1 MEQAMDYNIS
11 NLDFTIKS
19 EDNFYDTVD
28 TSSFRDEDAEL
39 IYEHIHNKMRIIP
52 FGDYLKRYI
61 LKKAELDCNINDVDI
76 KEYQEIII
84 SSFDENNTPKSFEPT
99 SSKLSAL
106 SKNWLTQSAVKRQ
119 TIFLLGFG
127 LSMSVRDVSEFLT
140 HAQGERDFNFKN
152 PFEVICW
159 FCLKN
164 GYKFPKFT
172 QLLEAYNELPCTDNA
187 VAYDATIGIR
197 DLFYGVDTEDSLMKM
212 LSTLKYENQGNLFSV
227 SAKKCF
233 NDLYNKVRK
242 IIADE
247 YTRDEQEKAAKRA
260 AKFMESLGETLAF
273 SYEKKKEKYE
283 RIKTDFKVYIE
294 EDITE
299 ADVEKYLCCGIP
311 FDGKGNLLKF
321 SKSTL
326 SGHLSNKRMSR
337 QHIRDILTDKTDVD
351 RFDLITLCFFIHA
364 MNQEIEDSKT
374 RYIEFVD
381 DINAILESCYMGELY
396 LTNPYECF
404 LLMCT
409 LSEWPMGAY
418 SDVFEMS
425 YEE

>member
-1 MEQAMDYNIS
+1 MDYNIS
-11 NLDFTIKS
+11 KLDFTIKS
-19 EDNFYDTVD
+19 EEEFYETVD
-28 TSSFRDEDAEL
+28 VGNFIDEDAEL
-39 IYEHIHNKMRIIP
+39 IYEHLHNKMKIIP

-61 LKKAELDCNINDVDI
+61 FKKADFTGDINDVSL

-84 SSFDENNTPKSFEPT
+84 SSFAENNTPKSFEPT

-106 SKNWLTQSAVKRQ
+106 TKNWLTQTAVKRQ

-127 LSMSVRDVSEFLT
+127 LNMSVSDVSKFLT
-140 HAQGERDFNFKN
+140 NAQGERDFNFKN

-159 FCLKN
+159 YCYKN

-172 QLLEAYNELPCTDNA
+172 QLMEAYEELPYAERIVFD
-187 VAYDATIGIR
+187 DATVGIR
-197 DLFYGVDTEDSLMKM
+197 DLFYSIETEDGLMKR
-212 LSTLKYENQGNLFSV
+212 LAEIKFENNGKLFSV
-227 SAKKCF
+227 SAKKSF
-233 NDLYNKVRK
+233 DNLYEKVK
-242 IIADE
+242 NIIAAE
-247 YTRDEQEKAAKRA
+247 YNREEKEKYGREAREYL
-260 AKFMESLGETLAF
+260 ESQGESMAF
-273 SYEKKKEKYE
+273 SYEAKREKYNK
-283 RIKTDFKVYIE
+283 ILSKGKVYSAD
-294 EDITE
+294 DIGE

-326 SGHLSNKRMSR
+326 NGHLSNKRMSR
-337 QHIRDILTDKTDVD
+337 QHIHDILTEKVDVD

-364 MNQEIEDSKT
+364 MDEEVKHSKT

-381 DINAILESCYMGELY
+381 DINSILERCCMGELY
-396 LTNPYECF
+396 VANPYECF
-404 LLMCT
+404 LLMCI

>member
-1 MEQAMDYNIS
+1 MDYNIS
-11 NLDFTIKS
+11 KLDFTIKS
-19 EDNFYDTVD
+19 EEEFYETVD
-28 TSSFRDEDAEL
+28 VGNFIDEDAEL
-39 IYEHIHNKMRIIP
+39 IYEHLHNKMKIIP

-61 LKKAELDCNINDVDI
+61 FKKADFTGDINDVSL

-84 SSFDENNTPKSFEPT
+84 SSFAENNTPKSFEPT

-106 SKNWLTQSAVKRQ
+106 TKNWLTQTAVKRQ

-127 LSMSVRDVSEFLT
+127 LNMSVYDVSKFLT
-140 HAQGERDFNFKN
+140 NAQGERDFNFKN

-159 FCLKN
+159 YCYKN

-172 QLLEAYNELPCTDNA
+172 QLMEAYEELPYAEKIAFD
-187 VAYDATIGIR
+187 DATVGIR
-197 DLFYGVDTEDSLMKM
+197 DLFYSIETEGGLMKR
-212 LSTLKYENQGNLFSV
+212 LAEIKFENNGKLFSV
-227 SAKKCF
+227 SAKRSF
-233 NDLYNKVRK
+233 DALYEKVRN
-242 IIADE
+242 IIATE
-247 YTRDEQEKAAKRA
+247 YNREEKDKAKRVA
-260 AKFMESLGETLAF
+260 GEYLESQGESMAF
-273 SYEKKKEKYE
+273 SYEVKREKYN
-283 RIKTDFKVYIE
+283 RILSGAKIYSAD
-294 EDITE
+294 DISE

-326 SGHLSNKRMSR
+326 YGHLSNKRMSR
-337 QHIRDILTDKTDVD
+337 QHIHEILSEKTEVD
-351 RFDLITLCFFIHA
+351 RFDLITLCFFVHA
-364 MNQEIEDSKT
+364 MSESVQNSKT

-381 DINAILESCYMGELY
+381 DINSILVNCCMGELY
-396 LTNPYECF
+396 VANPYECF

>member
-1 MEQAMDYNIS
+1 MDYSIS
-11 NLDFTIKS
+11 DLDFTIKS
-19 EDNFYDTVD
+19 EEDFYDVVD
-28 TSSFRDEDAEL
+28 MSEFIDEDAEL
-39 IYEHIHNKMRIIP
+39 IYKHLHNKMKIIP
-52 FGDYLKRYI
+52 FGNYLKRYI
-61 LKKAELDCNINDVDI
+61 FKKAEFDGRIEDVDI
-76 KEYQEIII
+76 REYQEIII
-84 SSFDENNTPKSFEPT
+84 SSFSENNTPKSFEPT

-106 SKNWLTQSAVKRQ
+106 SKNWLTQTAVKRQ
-119 TIFLLGFG
+119 TVFLLGFG
-127 LSMSVRDVSEFLT
+127 LNMSVSDVSKFLT

-159 FCLKN
+159 YCYKN
-164 GYKFPKFT
+164 GYKFPKFE
-172 QLLEAYNELPCTDNA
+172 QLLEAYNELPYTENA
-187 VAYDATIGIR
+187 VVYDATIGIR
-197 DLFYGVDTEDSLMKM
+197 DLFYGVNSEDALMKM
-212 LSTLKYENQGNLFSV
+212 LSTLKYENQGKLFSV
-227 SAKKCF
+227 SAKKAF
-233 NDLYNKVRK
+233 DKLYNQVRS

-247 YTRDEQEKAAKRA
+247 YTNDEREKANKRA
-260 AKFMESLGETLAF
+260 KKYMESLGETLAF
-273 SYEKKKEKYE
+273 SYEAKKEKYNQ
-283 RIKTDFKVYIE
+283 IKADFKVYIE

-337 QHIRDILTDKTDVD
+337 QHIHEIMTEKTEVD
-351 RFDLITLCFFIHA
+351 RFDLITLCFFVHA
-364 MNQEIEDSKT
+364 MNQDTENSKT

-381 DINAILESCYMGELY
+381 DINGILENCYMGELY
-396 LTNPYECF
+396 LANPYECF

>member
-1 MEQAMDYNIS
+1 MDYNIS

-19 EDNFYDTVD
+19 EDDFYDTVD
-28 TSSFRDEDAEL
+28 MSSFRDEDAEL
-39 IYEHIHNKMRIIP
+39 IYEHLHNKMKIIP
-52 FGDYLKRYI
+52 FCDYLKRYI
-61 LKKAELDCNINDVDI
+61 IKKIEFDGDIDDIDI
-76 KEYQEIII
+76 KEYQDIII
-84 SSFDENNTPKSFEPT
+84 SSFNENNTPKSFEPT

-106 SKNWLTQSAVKRQ
+106 SKNWLTRSAVKRQ

-127 LSMSVRDVSEFLT
+127 LNMSVKDVSEFLT

-152 PFEVICW
+152 PFEIICW
-159 FCLKN
+159 YCFKN
-164 GYKFPKFT
+164 GYKFPKFE
-172 QLLEAYNELPCTDNA
+172 QLFEAYNELPYTENA
-187 VAYDATIGIR
+187 VVYDATIGIR
-197 DLFYGVDTEDSLMKM
+197 DLFYGVDSEDSLMKM
-212 LSTLKYENQGNLFSV
+212 LSSLKYENQGKLFSV
-227 SAKKCF
+227 SAKKKF
-233 NDLYNKVRK
+233 DYLYNKVRK

-260 AKFMESLGETLAF
+260 SKYMESLGETLAF
-273 SYEKKKEKYE
+273 SYEAKKEKYNQL
-283 RIKTDFKVYIE
+283 KADFKVYIE

-321 SKSTL
+321 SNSTL
-326 SGHLSNKRMSR
+326 NGHMANKRMSR
-337 QHIRDILTDKTDVD
+337 QHIHDIITEKTDID

-396 LTNPYECF
+396 LANPYECF

-418 SDVFEMS
+418 SDVFEKS